1 MNLRDITLVTAS
13 ALLISL
19 CTLPETARAQ
29 AAAPA
34 TVKGQITIGD
44 DARPLKYAYVVE
56 VDDVEGARLQ
66 DTPRHYFAIRFT
78 DVELPPATA
87 RSSWRIASL
96 ARAGKVRAVEVNV
109 DPAKRATFGGAIY
122 YARTPKDS
130 PILTITA
137 SNSDTYLLKEFKVE
151 GNTVSGTALMANPEK
166 WVQLDDKA
174 PEVTFQY
181 SVEFSAP
188 LLRQPAVTATLT
200 GAQAQSSPQVKA
212 LLAYEAVC
220 RKGDIAAARKL
231 AVPETSEEWNTIIA
245 QIGEAQFKKMMMQSA
260 PDARVRVKQITRVVV
275 RGDHATVIYREQG
288 ATGFQPMVKK
298 NGAWLV
304 DAP

>member
-1 MNLRDITLVTAS
+1 MNIRVVILTTAS
-13 ALLISL
+13 ALLIGL
-19 CTLPETARAQ
+19 VAPPKPARAQ
-29 AAAPA
+29 APAPA
-34 TVKGQITIGD
+34 AVKGQLTIGD
-44 DARPLKYAYVVE
+44 DTRPLRYAYVVE

-66 DTPRHYFAIRFT
+66 GTPKRYFAIRFT
-78 DVELPPATA
+78 DVEVPPATA

-122 YARTPKDS
+122 YAPTPKDS
-130 PILTITA
+130 PILSITA
-137 SNSDTYLLKEFKVE
+137 SNSETYVLKDFKVE

-166 WVQLDDKA
+166 WVSLDDKA
-174 PEVTFQY
+174 PQVMFQY

-188 LLRQPAVTATLT
+188 LMRQPAVTATLI
-200 GAQAQSSPQVKA
+200 GAQAQNSAQVKA

-220 RKGDIAAARKL
+220 RKGDLAAARKM
-231 AVPETSEEWNTIIA
+231 AVPEASEEWSSVIA
-245 QIGEAQFKKMMMQSA
+245 QVGEAQFKKMMMQSA
-260 PDARVRVKQITRVVV
+260 PDAKVRVKQITKVVV
-275 RGDHATVIYREQG
+275 RGDRATVIYREQG

-298 NGAWLV
+298 NGAWMV